1 MLVAWVG
8 QADPIVADVF
18 GFSKRIRAGAPRT
31 KTLCGERMRDPA
43 HSPNSSQ
50 RSTAAQRERTRL
62 SLYAADIFI
71 ARTALEAG
79 DLGAAYQAL
88 ENHLPAPGEQD
99 IRDFEWHWLWHAARG
114 EATARR

>member
-50 RSTAAQRERTRL
+50 RSTAAQRTSFCSSVAIKRASHT
-62 SLYAADIFI
+62 
-71 ARTALEAG
+71 
-79 DLGAAYQAL
+79 
-88 ENHLPAPGEQD
+88 
-99 IRDFEWHWLWHAARG
+99 
-114 EATARR
+114 